1 MFGKQKNITK
11 EITNLNNQQIELRRK
26 LFEAIALELAKL
38 ECPGSSKRDLSVLI
52 HKYKEAFLQ
61 KYSNWTLQDLG
72 AILNSIK
79 TTNYTRASQVGIVF
93 NKRHIAYLEGPEVF
107 EIQNLTLPKKI
118 HHHEFKCKDFAL
130 EEIIFMTISNTV
142 SPIKPEFLKLY
153 VLVNTNTSEIYA
165 VMPPNHKFHKPKSGI
180 YTLLDTATFPN
191 SNRFVLGATTKISSF
206 GHLQNMQGSKIVL
219 DTKHNSITKLGVKKI
234 QNMRTSQDGQI
245 TAFSILRPTKIF
257 TRQYIDLATGKYI
270 QAPMLALTEPTAPS
284 LSAAEKVELLRKIPN
299 KRFLDPAVLGN
310 TFRGYEKFDGK
321 PVPETHF
328 VVQNSFGE
336 TFLTGK
342 ADLKDL
348 PIIKA
353 LDGRLIV
360 QVDYPQSIITEEVY
374 GTQGQLFNKQ
384 YFDYNGTRLKKE
396 VLEDTTFTVEPPKQ
410 KGMFEDAP
418 TLEF

>member
-1 MFGKQKNITK
+1 MFRKQKNITK
-11 EITNLNNQQIELRRK
+11 EITDLTNQQIELRRK
-26 LFEAIALELAKL
+26 LFEEISLELTKL
-38 ECPGSSKRDLSVLI
+38 EALGLGKKDLKILCSKFYAQLTT
-52 HKYKEAFLQ
+52 KYN
-61 KYSNWTLQDLG
+61 NWSLQDLG

-79 TTNYTRASQVGIVF
+79 NTNYTRASQVGIVF

-130 EEIIFMTISNTV
+130 EEIIFMTVNNEIPV
-142 SPIKPEFLKLY
+142 RPDYLKLY

-165 VMPPNHKFHKPKSGI
+165 VMPPNHKFHKPKTGI
-180 YTLLDTATFPN
+180 FTLLDTATFPN
-191 SNRFVLGATTKISSF
+191 SHRFVLGPTTKISSF

-234 QNMRTSQDGQI
+234 QNMKTSQDGQT

-257 TRQYIDLATGKYI
+257 TRQFIDLATGKYI

-310 TFRGYEKFDGK
+310 TFRGFEKFDGK

-328 VVQNSFGE
+328 VVQNSLGE

-396 VLEDTTFTVEPPKQ
+396 VLEDTPFTVEPPKQ